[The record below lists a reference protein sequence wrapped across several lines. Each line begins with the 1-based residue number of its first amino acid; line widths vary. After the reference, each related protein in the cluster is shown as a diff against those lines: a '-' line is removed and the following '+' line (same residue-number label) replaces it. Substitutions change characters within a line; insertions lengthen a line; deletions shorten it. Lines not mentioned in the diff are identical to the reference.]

1 MSKKEKIQ
9 WGIIGSIVFVTAVF
23 LLFRESGKEEDT
35 RIWIERPESGTRKET
50 VALLLEETSEEW
62 TLEVESRERTEEE
75 INMAFSETICIL
87 KEFFG
92 VRGEEAADLSESVSL
107 PQSIPET
114 GVEIRWSS
122 SDNDVVTKEGTVRRE
137 HLTEAYEVQLQAR
150 MSFGEEEREHWFTVK
165 VLPYEAGS
173 KEALLY
179 GAQEELRV
187 LEKSTSGEDG
197 FYLPEAVGPVT
208 IGRPEKSGSLWGVL
222 LVGLLFLPFLLIF
235 SKRQEREKARKLRAE
250 ELLSEYPRLI
260 TKLTLYTGA
269 GMSLRGSWERLGAEY
284 RAKAESTG
292 KKSAIGEEI
301 LMLVGEL
308 KNGTSEAKAYEAFGR
323 RISLKPYLRCASLLV
338 SQLQKGSGGLRKN
351 LENEVQLAWEMHR
364 EQAAKKG
371 EEAQTKLLFPMMGM
385 LFLVMA
391 VVMIPAFFTM

>member
-23 LLFRESGKEEDT
+23 LLLRDGGKEEDT

-62 TLEVESRERTEEE
+62 TLKVESRERTEEE

-92 VRGEEAADLSESVSL
+92 VRGEEATDLSESVSL

>member
-23 LLFRESGKEEDT
+23 LLFRESGKAEDT

-197 FYLPEAVGPVT
+197 FYLPEAVGPVA

-222 LVGLLFLPFLLIF
+222 LVGILFLPFLLIF